1 MENPMSNMNRTERL
15 ELTKIVRQ
23 RAKLA
28 KDDVAA
34 REAQILADAEAALSA
49 RFKEDDDAFRD
60 LMVEARAYMAELKAK
75 LDARCA
81 ELGIPAEF
89 RPSAELYW
97 FRRGENASKERRSEL
112 RMAVRTQA
120 AASGKKAKLEI
131 DRQSVGLQEQLMAG
145 GFESVEATQFLAALP
160 SAEDLM
166 PALQLPA
173 IETDKEKS

>member
-1 MENPMSNMNRTERL
+1 MSSMNRTERL

-49 RFKEDDDAFRD
+49 RFREDDNAFRD
-60 LMVEARAYMAELKAK
+60 LMVEARQYVADLKEK
-75 LDARCA
+75 LNARCA
-81 ELGIPAEF
+81 EMGISAEF
-89 RPSAELYW
+89 RPGAELYW
-97 FRRGENASKERRSEL
+97 FARGENGSSERRSEL

-131 DRQSVGLQEQLMAG
+131 DRQSVGIQEQLMAG
-145 GFESVEATQFLAALP
+145 GFESVEAAQFLAALP

-166 PALQLPA
+166 PAIELPA
-173 IETDKEKS
+173 IETNKEKP

>member
-1 MENPMSNMNRTERL
+1 MSRTERL

-23 RAKLA
+23 RARLA

-34 REAQILADAEAALSA
+34 REAQILADAESALSA

-60 LMVEARAYMAELKAK
+60 LMVEARAYMAELKSK
-75 LDARCA
+75 LDARCV

-120 AASGKKAKLEI
+120 AASGKKARLQV
-131 DRQSVGLQEQLMAG
+131 DRQSVDIQEQLMAG
-145 GFESVEATQFLAALP
+145 GFESVEAAQFLAALP

-166 PALQLPA
+166 PAIELPA
-173 IETDKEKS
+173 IETNKEKP